1 MLKDFFGGGRWWEI
15 VSRLFYFFF
24 EISAPS
30 DGSVFNN
37 FVSPC
42 RAVFVG

>member
-1 MLKDFFGGGRWWEI
+1 MLKDFFWWGEVVGDTFQVI
-15 VSRLFYFFF
+15 LFFF

>member
-1 MLKDFFGGGRWWEI
+1 MLKDFLGGGRGWEI
-15 VSRLFYFFF
+15 VSRLFYFF

>member
-1 MLKDFFGGGRWWEI
+1 MGS
-15 VSRLFYFFF
+15 VSRLFYFF
-24 EISAPS
+24 EISAPV
-30 DGSVFNN
+30 DDNIFNN